1 MEPRV
6 LHSRFAALAIGVLVA
21 LCVVVAICL
30 AFPAQNQ
37 VREGAEYSYVYSGVK
52 SSSVDFVEANLD
64 DESLLV
70 FGSSEF
76 STPRRLV
83 PQVPAQVFGE
93 TDYGLRMMLV
103 GEAYD
108 QSLWHAIALGAY
120 EGAGIP
126 GGKVAIIVT
135 PGWFTDGGQDAET
148 FKTRFSYSLYQR
160 FCANPTVPEAAKDY
174 VRTRLE
180 GYGVG
185 DTQLDAAAPT
195 LPQDY
200 LNAAAFQVLDDLKLR
215 QGLAEVREKGSDRV
229 QLDTPAT
236 PDFAALRDEA
246 KATAEQ
252 MSTTNEWGMED
263 SFYTDQLEP
272 VLADLKDSRAGE
284 TYTDTPEYD
293 DLDCFL
299 DIADACGIEV
309 LVVLSPEMGPY
320 YDHIGIDAKTRAGCY
335 DRVRSVVAG
344 HASAELA
351 DFTSHE
357 YEKYFLYDIVHF
369 GWTGWIDVEEAIYR
383 FAKGGA

>member
-108 QSLWHAIALGAY
+108 QSLWHVIALGAY

-126 GGKVAIIVT
+126 GSKVAIIVT

-174 VRTRLE
+174 VRMRLE

-309 LVVLSPEMGPY
+309 LVVIEPELGPY
-320 YDHIGIDAKTRAGCY
+320 YDYIGIPAETRKACY
-335 DRVRSVVAG
+335 DRIREVA
-344 HASAELA
+344 ASHNAEIA
-351 DFTSHE
+351 DFSDRE
-357 YEKYFLYDIVHF
+357 YVKYDLYDIVHF
-369 GWTGWIDVEEAIYR
+369 GTLGWTDANEAVYE
-383 FAKGGA
+383 FAMKEN